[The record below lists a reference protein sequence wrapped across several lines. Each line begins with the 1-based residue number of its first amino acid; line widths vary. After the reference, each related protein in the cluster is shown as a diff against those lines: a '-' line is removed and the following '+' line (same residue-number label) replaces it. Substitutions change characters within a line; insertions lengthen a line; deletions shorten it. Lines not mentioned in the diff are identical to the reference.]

1 MSIRSPMN
9 TNAGFEFRNGKEF
22 AEHVLEALSKISASR
37 RARFTVMF
45 SFCYDSEEFVRD
57 YAAALETIN
66 WEAKVTH
73 DAEAPKPW
81 VIRISRPMA
90 ADKRVLRQI
99 GDIAA
104 LSQEEKRGVFEMW
117 GAVCISS
124 DEEGTTQRGLLSRLF
139 GGA

>member
-1 MSIRSPMN
+1 MN

-22 AEHVLEALSKISASR
+22 ADHVLKALSRVSASKG
-37 RARFTVMF
+37 ARFTVMF

-66 WEAKVTH
+66 WEAKVAH
-73 DAEAPKPW
+73 HPEAPKPW
-81 VIRISRPMA
+81 VIRMSRPMA

-104 LSQEEKRGVFEMW
+104 VSQEEKRGVFEMW
-117 GAVCISS
+117 GAVCISG
-124 DEEGTTQRGLLSRLF
+124 DEAATTQRGLLWRLF